1 MQKICIIVEDGMV
14 QAVYSTSKDI
24 DVEVIDL
31 DTTDWKEEEELRQR
45 VDQIENMKS
54 YKHIY

>member
-1 MQKICIIVEDGMV
+1 MKNICIIVEDGMV
-14 QAVYSTSKDI
+14 QTVYSTSKDI

>member
-1 MQKICIIVEDGMV
+1 MENIYIIVEDGMV
-14 QAVYSTSKDI
+14 QTVYSTSENI

-31 DTTDWKEEEELRQR
+31 DTTDWKEEEKLRDQLE
-45 VDQIENMKS
+45 QIENDTT

>member
-1 MQKICIIVEDGMV
+1 MQKIYIIVEDGMV
-14 QAVYSTSKDI
+14 QTVYSNDEKI

-31 DTTDWKEEEELRQR
+31 DTTDWEEEEELRDQLE
-45 VDQIENMKS
+45 QIENNAT

>member
-1 MQKICIIVEDGMV
+1 MKKICIIVEDGMV
-14 QAVYSTSKDI
+14 QTVYSTSKDI

-31 DTTDWKEEEELRQR
+31 DTTGWKEEEKLRQR

>member
-1 MQKICIIVEDGMV
+1 MENIYIIVEDGMV
-14 QAVYSTSKDI
+14 QAVYSTSENI

-31 DTTDWKEEEELRQR
+31 DTTDWKEEEKLRDQLE
-45 VDQIENMKS
+45 QIENDTI